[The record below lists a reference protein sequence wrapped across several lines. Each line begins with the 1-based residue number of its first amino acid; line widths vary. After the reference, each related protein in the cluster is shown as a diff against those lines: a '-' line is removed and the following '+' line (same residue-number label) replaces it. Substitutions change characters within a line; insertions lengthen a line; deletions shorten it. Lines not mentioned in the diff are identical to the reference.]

1 MCMADW
7 GPFLVRAGA
16 LGGKLGKFLVW
27 KPGSKEV
34 PAASGSRSSSS
45 VVAGPAEAPGRG
57 PGLGQRPGSGGWSGE
72 EVRARG
78 TRLAVEK
85 MRGAREEPRTQDPEG
100 LDLFCFLRGAT
111 WWKVRGGLKVQWR
124 GSVRQGDL
132 SSQGEPVQEP

>member
-1 MCMADW
+1 M
-7 GPFLVRAGA
+7 F
-16 LGGKLGKFLVW
+16 
-27 KPGSKEV
+27 SKEV
-34 PAASGSRSSSS
+34 MVNMRDATQDP
-45 VVAGPAEAPGRG
+45 
-57 PGLGQRPGSGGWSGE
+57 
-72 EVRARG
+72 RG